1 MYQQS
6 LSPQRVLDYIDRQAS
21 TPELEVL
28 RLVAMTGLHPQALLG
43 LRPTDVDPVHRE
55 VTCSFKGR
63 RGALPMSHAVL
74 DTLGKLN
81 VDQDFFFA
89 RAGQPVELREVI
101 EHWEALCIAE
111 GLRDENGRTPGIATL
126 RSAALARFA
135 ADLKRE
141 RG

>member
-1 MYQQS
+1 MHTQN
-6 LSPQRVLDYIDRQAS
+6 LPQRVLDYIARQK
-21 TPELEVL
+21 TCVPELGVI
-28 RLVAMTGLHPQALLG
+28 RLVAMTGLPPQALLG

-89 RAGQPVELREVI
+89 RAGQPVELREVL
-101 EHWEALCIAE
+101 EQWEALCIAE

-135 ADLKRE
+135 AELKKE
-141 RG
+141 RR

>member
-1 MYQQS
+1 MHTQN
-6 LSPQRVLDYIDRQAS
+6 LPQRVLDYIARQE
-21 TPELEVL
+21 TCVPELGVI

>member
-1 MYQQS
+1 MHTQD
-6 LSPQRVLDYIDRQAS
+6 LPQRVLDFIARQK
-21 TPELEVL
+21 TCVPELGVI

-55 VTCSFKGR
+55 VTYTFKGR
-63 RGALPMSHAVL
+63 RGALAMSHAVL
-74 DTLGKLN
+74 DTLETLN
-81 VDQDFFFA
+81 VDQDLFFA
-89 RAGQPVELREVI
+89 RAGQPVELREVL

-111 GLRDENGRTPGIATL
+111 GLLDDHGRTLRIATL